1 MLRDYAEHF
10 NDHRPHRPLD
20 MEAPAPTRRLQA
32 VGKDPPSVR
41 RRDVL
46 GGLID
51 EYEIAA

>member
-1 MLRDYAEHF
+1 
-10 NDHRPHRPLD
+10 
-20 MEAPAPTRRLQA
+20 MEAPAPKRRLRV

-46 GGLID
+46 GGLTH